1 MNTQSTA
8 PTPAAARPVQTFPL
22 TPGETYR
29 IHPPASRRPGV
40 IYLSGGIAR
49 LLEVTASGIA
59 RFQGCDSGKCFTV
72 ALAENRIFRY

>member
-1 MNTQSTA
+1 MNTQPAA
-8 PTPAAARPVQTFPL
+8 PAPAAARPVQTFPL

-29 IHPPASRRPGV
+29 IHPPASRPGV
-40 IYLSGGIAR
+40 IYLCSIAR
-49 LLEVTASGIA
+49 LLEVTASGVA

>member
-8 PTPAAARPVQTFPL
+8 PAPAAARPVQTFPL

-40 IYLSGGIAR
+40 IYLCSIAR

-59 RFQGCDSGKCFTV
+59 RFQGCGSGKCFTV

>member
-1 MNTQSTA
+1 MTTQSTA
-8 PTPAAARPVQTFPL
+8 PAPAAARPVQTFPL

-40 IYLSGGIAR
+40 IYLCSIAR

>member
-1 MNTQSTA
+1 MTST
-8 PTPAAARPVQTFPL
+8 TTTTHRPVQTFPL

-29 IHPPASRRPGV
+29 ILPPAARRPGV
-40 IYLSGGIAR
+40 VYLSGGIAR

-59 RFQGCDSGKCFTV
+59 RFQGCGSGKCFTV